1 MEQKILIFKL
11 LVIFCLC
18 LYSFNSFSKEKI
30 LGKAIIIDG
39 DTIHIGKNKIR
50 LHGIDAPEYKQTC
63 TIDKEIW
70 NCGIESKVALE
81 NFILKKRVNCEIIDV
96 DQYRRFV
103 GTCFLEN
110 QNINQYMVRNGWAI
124 AYRYYSMKFV
134 KDEEF
139 AKKNKLGI
147 WQGSFIE
154 PYLFRKNNK

>member
-18 LYSFNSFSKEKI
+18 LSSFNAFSKEKI
-30 LGKAIIIDG
+30 LGNAVIIDG
-39 DTIHIGKNKIR
+39 DTIHIGENKIR
-50 LHGIDAPEYKQTC
+50 LHGIDAPEYRQTC

-70 NCGIESKVALE
+70 NCGIESKIALE
-81 NFILKKRVNCEIIDV
+81 NFILKKEVVCKIIDV
-96 DQYRRFV
+96 DRYRRFV
-103 GTCFLEN
+103 ATCFLEN
-110 QNINQYMVRNGWAI
+110 QNINQYMVRNGWVI